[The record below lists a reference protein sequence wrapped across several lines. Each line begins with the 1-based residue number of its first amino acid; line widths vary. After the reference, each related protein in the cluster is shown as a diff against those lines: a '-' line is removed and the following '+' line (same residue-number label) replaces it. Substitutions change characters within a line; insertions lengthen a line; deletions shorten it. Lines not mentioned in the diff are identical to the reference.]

1 MDSEALLSRICR
13 LPQEFRH
20 RGDVSM
26 ANLLRESGYA
36 DAPRM
41 ITEELLERYFRAN
54 ADAID
59 AWLLLSMDQRS
70 SSGWYLLEPSQEA
83 GQWTV
88 SYHENGRRSRETSYD
103 DDAKAC
109 AVFAKQW
116 LESIKGIANG

>member
-1 MDSEALLSRICR
+1 M
-13 LPQEFRH
+13 
-20 RGDVSM
+20 V
-26 ANLLRESGYA
+26 NLLRESGYV

-83 GQWTV
+83 PQWTV
-88 SYHENGRRSRETSYD
+88 GYHENGRRSRETSYD
-103 DDAKAC
+103 ADAKAC
-109 AVFAKQW
+109 AVFAKHW
-116 LESIKGIANG
+116 LESIRGFANG